1 MARMRE
7 KFHAPDTRLSRAPRR
22 LRRVRHALPR
32 ARDQKTDAN
41 ARCGGQE
48 KLQEKMQQQQDQ
60 QEPQQE
66 PQQLSITLGE
76 LQAVGGFLLAARGAI
91 LIERGDAAITAL
103 DTAQS
108 MLDRVAGQQ
117 QPAPAVVAPA
127 AVAPP
132 PLQQPQ
138 LPQRPKRL
146 RVTSTSGVQAAVN
159 WARPDKEER
168 TRLLAASTT
177 TAPDAAEHD
186 HGAQLAFVVSLA
198 REVYLAARPEAP
210 WDDDNPSFLVD
221 SPLKGF
227 HTLFVRVELEGLRDG
242 EVVLER
248 RTGGHVSGLAMYAA
262 AGRRGETMLQLLGFG
277 SRAGLGEHLHGELLR
292 HVRRRHA
299 PPITLRL
306 SVANCISTLAWFY
319 LKHHWKGDDS
329 PGGQLTLTLEK
340 EEEAPTSTSA
350 VATAAPSRAVD
361 YLVLALAEGPLER
374 DALIEA
380 AQALGSKNK
389 HLGVYLGQQK
399 READGF
405 ITQYLGRYELTRK
418 GREQVT
424 ALGGPIVVVQEG

>member
-1 MARMRE
+1 
-7 KFHAPDTRLSRAPRR
+7 
-22 LRRVRHALPR
+22 
-32 ARDQKTDAN
+32 
-41 ARCGGQE
+41 
-48 KLQEKMQQQQDQ
+48 MQQQQDQ

-177 TAPDAAEHD
+177 TASDAAEHD

-227 HTLFVRVELEGLRDG
+227 HTLFVRVELKGLCDG
-242 EVVLER
+242 EIVLER
-248 RTGGHVSGLAMYAA
+248 RTEGHVSGLAMYAA

>member
-1 MARMRE
+1 
-7 KFHAPDTRLSRAPRR
+7 
-22 LRRVRHALPR
+22 
-32 ARDQKTDAN
+32 
-41 ARCGGQE
+41 
-48 KLQEKMQQQQDQ
+48 MQQQQDQ

-177 TAPDAAEHD
+177 TASDAAEHD

-248 RTGGHVSGLAMYAA
+248 RTEGHVSGLAMYAA

>member
-1 MARMRE
+1 M
-7 KFHAPDTRLSRAPRR
+7 
-22 LRRVRHALPR
+22 
-32 ARDQKTDAN
+32 
-41 ARCGGQE
+41 
-48 KLQEKMQQQQDQ
+48 
-60 QEPQQE
+60 
-66 PQQLSITLGE
+66 
-76 LQAVGGFLLAARGAI
+76 GGFLLAAREAI

-146 RVTSTSGVQAAVN
+146 RVTSTSGVQAAAN

-168 TRLLAASTT
+168 ARLLAASTT
-177 TAPDAAEHD
+177 TASDAVEHD
-186 HGAQLAFVVSLA
+186 RSAQLAFVVSLA
-198 REVYLAARPEAP
+198 REVYLTARPEAP

-248 RTGGHVSGLAMYAA
+248 RTEGHVSGLAMYAA

-277 SRAGLGEHLHGELLR
+277 SRAGLGEHLHEALLR
-292 HVRRRHA
+292 DVRRRHA
-299 PPITLRL
+299 PPMTLRL

-319 LKHHWKGDDS
+319 LKHHWKGDGS
-329 PGGQLTLTLEK
+329 PGGQLTLTLEQ
-340 EEEAPTSTSA
+340 EEEAPVAGA

-361 YLVLALAEGPLER
+361 YLVLALAKGPLER

-380 AQALGSKNK
+380 AQELGSKNK

-418 GREQVT
+418 GRQQLK
-424 ALGGPIVVVQEG
+424 ALGGPVVVVQQE